1 MRESLDLGAEL
12 GGRVRGQASAQP
24 SGPSGRHQVGVD
36 VVDRAVELVL
46 EVVFDG
52 SQVVG

>member
-1 MRESLDLGAEL
+1 MRETLDLGAEL
-12 GGRVRGQASAQP
+12 GGRVRGQASAQ
-24 SGPSGRHQVGVD
+24 SGGPGGWHPVGVD